1 MQAIASSPQQVPMSA
16 VPKGDVRHFR
26 LRERMCADTTGIVP
40 VPWTG
45 DFNAKILMYISN
57 KIYGSNFVKQHSE
70 TVIV

>member
-1 MQAIASSPQQVPMSA
+1 
-16 VPKGDVRHFR
+16 
-26 LRERMCADTTGIVP
+26 VP